1 MKYTTKSAD
10 ETSFFGHAFQASVQD
25 LRSILGEPKFECND
39 GSDKTNFEWVMETES
54 GEVFT
59 VYDWKEY
66 KKLKETEIIEWH
78 VGGHWESVTGQ
89 AVNEI
94 ADALNQLG

>member
-1 MKYTTKSAD
+1 MKYTTKS
-10 ETSFFGHAFQASVQD
+10 EQGTGFFGDAFNASIQD
-25 LRSILGEPKFECND
+25 LRIILGEPNFECND

-66 KKLKETEIIEWH
+66 KKLKENEIIEWH
-78 VGGHWESVTGQ
+78 VGGHSESVTPQ

-94 ADALNQLG
+94 ADALNELG

>member
-1 MKYTTKSAD
+1 MKYTTKSGEGTGFYD
-10 ETSFFGHAFQASVQD
+10 DAFRASVQD
-25 LRSILGEPKFECND
+25 LKIIFGEPNFECND
-39 GSDKTNFEWVMETES
+39 GSDKSNFEWVMETES

-66 KKLKETEIIEWH
+66 KKLKEAEIIEWH
-78 VGGHWESVTGQ
+78 VGGHSESVTSQ

-94 ADALNQLG
+94 ADALNELG

>member
-1 MKYTTKSAD
+1 M
-10 ETSFFGHAFQASVQD
+10 
-25 LRSILGEPKFECND
+25 GEPNFECND

-66 KKLKETEIIEWH
+66 KKLKENEIIEWH
-78 VGGHWESVTGQ
+78 VGGHSESVTSQ

-94 ADALNQLG
+94 ADALNELG

>member
-10 ETSFFGHAFQASVQD
+10 ETSFFGDVFRASVQE
-25 LRSILGEPKFECND
+25 LRSILGLPKFECND

-78 VGGHWESVTGQ
+78 VGGHSESVTDQ
-89 AVNEI
+89 AFNEI
-94 ADALNQLG
+94 GVALNQLG

>member
-1 MKYTTKSAD
+1 MKYTTKSA
-10 ETSFFGHAFQASVQD
+10 EGTGFFGDAFNASIQD
-25 LRSILGEPKFECND
+25 LRIILGEPNFECND

-66 KKLKETEIIEWH
+66 KKLKENEIIEWH
-78 VGGHWESVTGQ
+78 VGGHSESVTSQ

-94 ADALNQLG
+94 ADALNELG

>member
-1 MKYTTKSAD
+1 MKYTTKSA
-10 ETSFFGHAFQASVQD
+10 EGTGFFGDAFNASVQD
-25 LRSILGEPKFECND
+25 LRIILGEPNFECND

-66 KKLKETEIIEWH
+66 KKLKENEIIEWH
-78 VGGHWESVTGQ
+78 VGGHSESVTPQ

-94 ADALNQLG
+94 ADALNELG

>member
-1 MKYTTKSAD
+1 MKPTTKPED
-10 ETSFFGHAFQASVQD
+10 GTSFFGDAFHASVQD
-25 LRSILGEPKFECND
+25 LRCILGEPNFECND

-66 KKLKETEIIEWH
+66 KKLKETETIEWH
-78 VGGHWESVTGQ
+78 VGGHSESVTSQ

-94 ADALNQLG
+94 ADALNELG